1 MTHALC
7 QVRPQLERLDFIPQV
22 PLPPRSEQ
30 LLALLNLLD
39 ALKLKASKGVGLG
52 GGGSDVEGPL
62 DPSLSPSFSFK
73 GIVFVEQVALTFP
86 LSHLINEHFLAADR
100 MNPFRPEDI
109 TARPHPVSLPVSGSS
124 SMLDNVR

>member
-1 MTHALC
+1 M
-7 QVRPQLERLDFIPQV
+7 RPQLERLDFIPQV

-30 LLALLNLLD
+30 LLALLNLLE
-39 ALKLKASKGVGLG
+39 ALKVKASEGVGVRVGG
-52 GGGSDVEGPL
+52 GGGSDVEGPI

-73 GIVFVEQVALTFP
+73 GIVFVEQVALTCP

-100 MNPFRPEDI
+100 MNPFRHEDI
-109 TARPHPVSLPVSGSS
+109 TARPHSVSLPVSGSS